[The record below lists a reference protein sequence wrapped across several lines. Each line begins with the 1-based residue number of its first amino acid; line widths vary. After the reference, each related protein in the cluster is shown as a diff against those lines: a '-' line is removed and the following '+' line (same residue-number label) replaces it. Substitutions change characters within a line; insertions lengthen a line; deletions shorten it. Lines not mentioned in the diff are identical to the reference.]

1 MMYIDKNK
9 YKPWICV
16 LSLASDAAPSSR
28 KVVAFQR
35 NFIVLWFLFHLHWYP
50 PSFGCFLKVLKI
62 KASDARL
69 AKQVLHLG
77 LSVFFW
83 FLYILVVQ
91 HRVERLC
98 SLQLYP
104 SFHGANAFDVV
115 WYALN
120 TCNTIMW
127 TSRISRRDF
136 WEKQQA
142 RATGWTLSDPLFGWM
157 DLKRRLKLHSIW
169 FITWVLSLNGGTPKS
184 SIWIECSIINHP
196 FWGTPIL
203 GNTHILILTESF

>member
-1 MMYIDKNK
+1 MYIIYGYIFTQMNIYQVNNYMMYIDKNK

-91 HRVERLC
+91 HRVEKLC
-98 SLQLYP
+98 SLQLYT

-136 WEKQQA
+136 WEK
-142 RATGWTLSDPLFGWM
+142 
-157 DLKRRLKLHSIW
+157 
-169 FITWVLSLNGGTPKS
+169 
-184 SIWIECSIINHP
+184 
-196 FWGTPIL
+196 
-203 GNTHILILTESF
+203 